1 MIMGIIIL
9 KKRYDFSKY
18 LSVFMITGGI
28 IVCTIIS
35 GSDVVSLTLLLIGL
49 EEINNRKYWG

>member
-35 GSDVVSLTLLLIGL
+35 GSEVVSVNRSFRF
-49 EEINNRKYWG
+49 EEYSNSD